1 MTLTLSQIHAELL
14 RIYAHD
20 LTPTNVLA
28 VERMPNG
35 DVRFETDNTEL
46 ERQLAHAS
54 ADLAKAQRALQS
66 AQDRS
71 DTLQDYIHDLE
82 RAPTGTPIGNNA
94 TRTKQ

>member
-1 MTLTLSQIHAELL
+1 MTTLTLSQLQSELF

-28 VERMPNG
+28 VEHTAG
-35 DVRFETDNTEL
+35 AVCFKTDNAEL

-71 DTLQDYIHDLE
+71 DALQDYIYDLE
-82 RAPTGTPIGNNA
+82 QKPAPIGTNA